1 MFPKKRFNPKSCT
14 KNNKALVSSLNL
26 KFGTLACL
34 SRHRLDSQWRELAL
48 LPNPLGKEHVI
59 QAQFFMVTSPI
70 FLLVDAASCLTS
82 ICSWYIMV
90 NPHIVFQIRIP
101 FKHKLVTLMKIPSN
115 LIWLVD
121 LTILKNMSSSVGM
134 MTFPIFS
141 ESHSK

>member
-1 MFPKKRFNPKSCT
+1 MFPQKRFNPKSCT

-90 NPHIVFQIRIP
+90 NPHFFSNQNPIQTQI
-101 FKHKLVTLMKIPSN
+101 S
-115 LIWLVD
+115 
-121 LTILKNMSSSVGM
+121 
-134 MTFPIFS
+134 
-141 ESHSK
+141 